1 MNDDTKISWPVA
13 KAASL
18 WAAIG
23 VTSWAEAASF
33 AAFVYSMIL
42 IGEWAWKKFKAA
54 RQREAS

>member
-1 MNDDTKISWPVA
+1 MENSDVSWPVA
-13 KAASL
+13 KAVSL

-54 RQREAS
+54 RQRAAS